1 MTTTE
6 VTEPAIEI
14 IIESN
19 ETEDN
24 LVLIKF
30 LYNA

>member
-19 ETEDN
+19 EAEDN